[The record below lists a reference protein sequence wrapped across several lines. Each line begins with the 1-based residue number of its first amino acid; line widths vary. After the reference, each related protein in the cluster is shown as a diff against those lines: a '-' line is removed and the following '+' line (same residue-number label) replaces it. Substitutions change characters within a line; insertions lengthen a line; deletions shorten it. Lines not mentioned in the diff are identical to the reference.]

1 MSLHCWNR
9 HSTDFV
15 ESTQILHTNY
25 ITNGGNWH
33 TFLLLHSLDIGRTM
47 EEIKYKSEA
56 AWKKI
61 ATFFKWLVSMILWYF
76 SQRYYDIVIIKIID
90 YYNLMIC
97 TLLSTYQLTWKRSW
111 HDWKVSF
118 KKICY
123 FFSKS
128 FEFISPLYAQP
139 FLNLN
144 HYLFWKL
151 WYCLTW
157 RQQNRGRKRGWIEHY
172 SMWYLCCMVS
182 L

>member
-1 MSLHCWNR
+1 MFLHCWNR

-25 ITNGGNWH
+25 ITTGGNWH

-61 ATFFKWLVSMILWYF
+61 ATFFKWLVSTILKYF
-76 SQRYYDIVIIKIID
+76 PQRYYDIVIIKIID
-90 YYNLMIC
+90 YYNIMIC
-97 TLLSTYQLTWKRSW
+97 TVLSTYQLTWKRSW

-118 KKICY
+118 KKKL
-123 FFSKS
+123 FFLKEFWVLRCQESY
-128 FEFISPLYAQP
+128 FISRFYAQP

-144 HYLFWKL
+144 PLPILETVILSYLK
-151 WYCLTW
+151 TA
-157 RQQNRGRKRGWIEHY
+157 K
-172 SMWYLCCMVS
+172 
-182 L
+182 

>member
-15 ESTQILHTNY
+15 ESKQILHTNY
-25 ITNGGNWH
+25 VTNGGNWH

-97 TLLSTYQLTWKRSW
+97 TVLSTYQLTWKRSW

-144 HYLFWKL
+144 PLPILETVILSYLK
-151 WYCLTW
+151 TA
-157 RQQNRGRKRGWIEHY
+157 K
-172 SMWYLCCMVS
+172 
-182 L
+182 